1 MAVSVNSIYKKVLA
15 IVNKEQ
21 RGYITPQE
29 FNLFAD
35 QAQSELFNSYVKD
48 HAQLML
54 LPKNDSRHGDMLDML
69 EEKLNPFQV
78 FDQSATLFLPVGLPP
93 NGPKSSFLPTN
104 LYKLLSVKVGT
115 KEAAEL
121 TMKEANRVLNGHKIL
136 RPHNDRPYFVR
147 RRNPAVITTGN
158 FSPGIINIY
167 GHNNVAIGPLGTPV
181 TIDYIRKPSTPN
193 WGYILSP
200 YIGSGG
206 ANEPL
211 FNPGT
216 SVDFEVHSSEAS
228 NLVLKIVQLAGIMIE
243 DPTVYQAG
251 VAEEQANKQ

>member
-1 MAVSVNSIYKKVLA
+1 MAVSINSVYQKVLA

-35 QAQSELFNSYVKD
+35 QAQREIFNSYVKD

-78 FDQSATLFLPVGLPP
+78 FDQVTPLFLPVGLPATS
-93 NGPKSSFLPTN
+93 PKSSFLPNN
-104 LYKLLSVKVGT
+104 LYKLISVKVGG

-121 TMKEANRVLNGHKIL
+121 TMKEANRVLKGHKIL
-136 RPHNDRPYFVR
+136 RPHNSRPYFVR
-147 RRNPAVITTGN
+147 RQNPNPVTTGAT
-158 FSPGIINIY
+158 SPGIINIY
-167 GHNNVAIGPLGTPV
+167 GHDNAIIDNVTVSA
-181 TIDYIRKPSTPN
+181 TIDYIRTPATPN
-193 WGYILSP
+193 WGYILAP
-200 YIGSGG
+200 YVGSGG

-211 FNPGT
+211 YNPGT
-216 SVDFEVHSSEAS
+216 STDFEIHGSEAS

-251 VAEEQANKQ
+251 VAEEQANK